1 MKKRILTLVLCVSL
15 GMTDFNVGASEW
27 NTENEQTDAIVEVED
42 ATEEPDVTEEYGI
55 PEQKPEEEQIQS
67 AEEISDTEYS
77 GMDATEASE
86 EETEEA
92 LTEQEDT
99 ENPMMSDIVT
109 EDTETPVA
117 SDDEI
122 ADTGA
127 GQIWSGKKNTA
138 WYSDTKQ
145 EYRLATPEQ
154 FAGLA
159 ALVAQGISFSGKKIY
174 LECDIYLNNITGFSQ
189 WNHKKPG
196 NKWMPIGSDENTFQG
211 EIDGQNH
218 TIYGMYIASA
228 ETQAGLFGNTSGG
241 SIRNLNLKNLYI
253 LQTEETDYAAG
264 ICASCDLTY
273 IENCTA
279 EGVIAGKG
287 MCAGGIVGENNG
299 NISECNSYVT
309 FDNTSENTYLIGGI
323 AAVNRR
329 TSFMTPWTGMITK
342 SCNRA
347 AVSGGMITGGLAG
360 KNDGKI
366 IECVNYGTIQTN
378 GQGDCFAV
386 EGQGSITNCKN
397 YGKCYL
403 TLNESNTRIEIKKQT
418 YTYTGKAVKPGIYVY
433 RNSKKLESKNNYKIH
448 YENNTKIGE
457 ATVKVTGIGKYQG
470 TISRKFS
477 IVLPVVEKLKLE
489 SGKNG
494 SVLLSWKKCPGAD
507 GYKIHCY
514 DKNRKEVH
522 LINVA
527 GGNQCAA
534 VDKKLKKGDY
544 EYYITAYGKVKGKT
558 YESKKSD
565 VKTIH
570 VKKDYQN
577 PNSDGKQIQVMLTP
591 YAVDEVSVYVYT
603 MYGYGPRD
611 GAVIE
616 QYSEK
621 KDKWIQIADVRA
633 DAYTNKIE
641 YIVKK
646 LSYNHT
652 YRFRAKAYLLADGE
666 KIFGAYSP
674 AEKIKTTI
682 AKMNDL
688 HACYT
693 SDLSGVRVYWEK
705 QHKADG
711 YELQYKKNTEDV
723 VHSKQLRANQKSYL
737 VTDIGYS
744 KTSSFKIR
752 AYKKVGKRKVYG
764 AWSTCSASLES
775 PRNIRIDEIGENKVR
790 ISWQNIYADDLWEL
804 IEKDYMI
811 YVDKKKVCTTAKQ
824 SVVIDK
830 LKPAHTYYVAIGFE
844 ATLVYLPPN
853 FLWYMYKSLG
863 SKTCVVPV
871 TTKPAKPQITS
882 VHTNKKNKSVEVF
895 WKKQKNVDGYQLRYS
910 LSSDMKKAKTIKSKT
925 NTVKLTDQKI
935 RKKAYLQIRAYK
947 LDASGKRKYSSWSKV
962 KTVNMK

>member
-1 MKKRILTLVLCVSL
+1 MKKRILALVLCVSL

-27 NTENEQTDAIVEVED
+27 NTENEQTEAIVGAED
-42 ATEEPDVTEEYGI
+42 ATEEPDVTEETGI
-55 PEQKPEEEQIQS
+55 PEQEQEEEQIQS
-67 AEEISDTEYS
+67 AEEISDTEYT
-77 GMDATEASE
+77 GMDATEE
-86 EETEEA
+86 VTEEA
-92 LTEQEDT
+92 LTEQEAT
-99 ENPMMSDIVT
+99 ENPMMSDIVIEAT
-109 EDTETPVA
+109 ENPVA

-127 GQIWSGKKNTA
+127 GQIWSGKKNTD
-138 WYSDTKQ
+138 WYSDMKQ

-154 FAGLA
+154 LAGLA

-218 TIYGMYIASA
+218 TIYGMYITST
-228 ETQAGLFGNTSGG
+228 EPQAGLFGNTSGG

-287 MCAGGIVGENNG
+287 MYAGGIVGENNG

-378 GQGDCFAV
+378 GQGDCYAV

-418 YTYTGKAVKPGIYVY
+418 YTYTGKAVKPEIYVY

-527 GGNQCAA
+527 DGNQCAA
-534 VDKKLKKGDY
+534 VDEKLKKGDY

-570 VKKDYQN
+570 VKKGYQ
-577 PNSDGKQIQVMLTP
+577 KQYYDDKLIQVELTP
-591 YAVDEVSVYVYT
+591 YAVDEVKVYVDT
-603 MYGYGPRD
+603 QFGYGSRD

-652 YRFRAKAYLLADGE
+652 YRFRARAYLLTDG
-666 KIFGAYSP
+666 KKVYSKYSP

-682 AKMNDL
+682 AQMNDL
-688 HACYT
+688 HAYYI
-693 SDLSGVRVYWEK
+693 SDLSGVRVCWKK
-705 QHKADG
+705 QHKVDG
-711 YELQYKKNTEDV
+711 YELQYKRNIEDE
-723 VHSKQLRANQKSYL
+723 VHSKQLEATQKSYL
-737 VTDIGYS
+737 VTDIDDS
-744 KTSSFKIR
+744 KTASFKIR
-752 AYKKVGKRKVYG
+752 AYKKIGKRKVYG
-764 AWSTCSASLES
+764 AWSTRNAFLEPVKNVKIS
-775 PRNIRIDEIGENKVR
+775 KIDETKLCV
-790 ISWQNIYADDLWEL
+790 SWQGIYPLDSRNLMDGKYAV
-804 IEKDYMI
+804 
-811 YVDKKKVCTTAKQ
+811 YVNEKKVCTTTEQ
-824 SVVIDK
+824 RVVIDK
-830 LKPAHTYYVAIGFE
+830 LKPAQTYYIAIAFE
-844 ATLVYLPPN
+844 TTLVICRG
-853 FLWYMYKSLG
+853 FLNYSFIPMISI
-863 SKTCVVPV
+863 TQAIPV
-871 TTKPAKPQITS
+871 TTKPSKPQITS

-895 WKKQKNVDGYQLRYS
+895 WKKQKNVDGYRLRYS

-925 NTVKLTDQKI
+925 NTVKLTDKKI